1 MIYVWCLI
9 KLKQRMRLYISSV
22 TYLYTLETPI
32 SLQANIKA
40 VLYSESLTGWI
51 LQVRCR
57 DRCVSLAQR
66 SLWQQRSVC
75 LEEKPRNEPDGYS
88 VLSTW
93 AAYQWTLRI
102 FMKSCHNYGSQPP
115 ILALPWLHCLLH
127 LWKLNPSLDIGY
139 RMDFRFFTIWTTRKA
154 PIFYQ
159 PYTKSWLSFWFD
171 FVLPRVSYS
180 GSCQSQ
186 WLGVR

>member
-1 MIYVWCLI
+1 
-9 KLKQRMRLYISSV
+9 MRLYVSSV

-40 VLYSESLTGWI
+40 VLYSESLTGWL

-57 DRCVSLAQR
+57 DRCVSLAQK
-66 SLWQQRSVC
+66 SLWQQWSVC
-75 LEEKPRNEPDGYS
+75 LEEKPGNEPDRYS
-88 VLSTW
+88 ALSTW

-102 FMKSCHNYGSQPP
+102 FMKPCRNYGSQPP
-115 ILALPWLHCLLH
+115 ILAFPWSHCLLH
-127 LWKLNPSLDIGY
+127 FWKLNPSLDIGY
-139 RMDFRFFTIWTTRKA
+139 SMDFRFFTIWATRKA

-186 WLGVR
+186 WLEVR

>member
-9 KLKQRMRLYISSV
+9 KLKQRMRLYISSL

-40 VLYSESLTGWI
+40 VLYSESLTGWL

-57 DRCVSLAQR
+57 DRSVSLAQR

-75 LEEKPRNEPDGYS
+75 LEEKPRNEPDRYS
-88 VLSTW
+88 ALSTW

-102 FMKSCHNYGSQPP
+102 FMKPCRNYGSQPP
-115 ILALPWLHCLLH
+115 ILAFPWSHCLLH

-139 RMDFRFFTIWTTRKA
+139 SIDFRLYHLSHQKSPHFLPTLYQILTFILIWFCFA
-154 PIFYQ
+154 
-159 PYTKSWLSFWFD
+159 
-171 FVLPRVSYS
+171 
-180 GSCQSQ
+180 
-186 WLGVR
+186 